1 MPVDPLSYESASR
14 SKASLEEVHRP
25 YARGIHP
32 AFKKAMQLAVV
43 TGLRGM
49 LGPALVSEAGLRPQ
63 RRNLALAAMGEML
76 LEKLPIM
83 PSSNSLPMLLPR
95 VLAGAWVAKT
105 VMESEGI
112 DDPWSPAMGA
122 AVAAGVA
129 SISPLVRA
137 SLSRILGVPEAAIGL
152 AEDYL
157 ALRLGTDAVGLS
169 LDDVARIA
177 GHSVEEVKNLILPA
191 LQSPGTGS
199 M

>member
-1 MPVDPLSYESASR
+1 MPVDPLPYESSTRA
-14 SKASLEEVHRP
+14 AFVGEVRP
-25 YARGIHP
+25 RYARGIHP

-49 LGPALVSEAGLRPQ
+49 LGPALVSEAGRRPE
-63 RRNLALAAMGEML
+63 RRNLALAAIGEML
-76 LEKLPIM
+76 LEKLPVM
-83 PSSNSLPMLLPR
+83 PPSNSLPMLLPR
-95 VLAGAWVAKT
+95 AIAGAWVAKT

-137 SLSRILGVPEAAIGL
+137 SLSRILGVPEAALGL

-157 ALRLGTDAVGLS
+157 ALRIGTDAIGLT

-177 GHSVEEVKNLILPA
+177 GHSVEEVKNMILPA